1 MAMSMMSDVMND
13 DGGTTTSDEIERL
26 IGEEVDKRN
35 PRPAA
40 RNALVL
46 MALGRVDAAGES
58 LAEGT
63 PFRGRILDEKG
74 QRRTRVED
82 GQEVDLTIA
91 DLVTELQQQ
100 HPRLFDDHAGETPVP
115 LRSDERDWL
124 LIAPASEEPPPGPV
138 KSGSAIAAWIGEP
151 RRFLQRA
158 QTKVA
163 ATGLRLSSKP
173 AKRSVAHSDE
183 GTKPSRYW
191 KPLAATLLIPA
202 IAVAALLVFKP
213 LEKPSRLSSASE
225 PLTTGTANKSAA
237 STQVDKRPPAFDSVA
252 ALPSVSGVPEVIDT
266 TTLKIGDEVV
276 HLYGVEWARGGNADQ
291 LRSYLGDR
299 VVSCRQ
305 VSDAQAHR
313 CEVDG
318 RDLSVVV
325 LFNGGARATP
335 QAPAEFRTAEQYARL
350 EGRGVWKR

>member
-13 DGGTTTSDEIERL
+13 DGGTTTSNEIERL

-124 LIAPASEEPPPGPV
+124 LIAPASEEPP
-138 KSGSAIAAWIGEP
+138 SGSAIAAWIGEP
-151 RRFLQRA
+151 RRYLQRA

-173 AKRSVAHSDE
+173 AKRSVAHSD
-183 GTKPSRYW
+183 
-191 KPLAATLLIPA
+191 
-202 IAVAALLVFKP
+202 
-213 LEKPSRLSSASE
+213 
-225 PLTTGTANKSAA
+225 
-237 STQVDKRPPAFDSVA
+237 
-252 ALPSVSGVPEVIDT
+252 
-266 TTLKIGDEVV
+266 
-276 HLYGVEWARGGNADQ
+276 
-291 LRSYLGDR
+291 
-299 VVSCRQ
+299 
-305 VSDAQAHR
+305 
-313 CEVDG
+313 
-318 RDLSVVV
+318 
-325 LFNGGARATP
+325 
-335 QAPAEFRTAEQYARL
+335 
-350 EGRGVWKR
+350 